1 MNKLVY
7 ISLVFLSSTCLG
19 QDIADIPNLNQLD
32 STSFELTFT
41 ADSAA
46 IVTVHAAE
54 DTTYR
59 SAFIFLGRTVGE
71 DNRARIKLEGLR
83 NNANYVYRIFL
94 GTELNQ
100 MGGSFKTGF
109 ISRE

>member
-1 MNKLVY
+1 MA
-7 ISLVFLSSTCLG
+7 
-19 QDIADIPNLNQLD
+19 QDIVDIPNLNQLD

-41 ADSAA
+41 AGSEA

-71 DNRARIKLEGLR
+71 DNSASIKLVGLR

-100 MGGSFKTGF
+100 MGGSFKTGLM
-109 ISRE
+109 SKK